1 MTKALLRAFGR
12 DAGKKHF
19 LATWHMGRMS
29 IGKVALKPETARRAE
44 LPAPAATARG
54 KAAATVGTG
63 KPHARDPRGCTEP
76 AMLGGGRMVSDGG
89 SWSTAKGLGLG
100 PSSATGCCWLWGQS
114 DAALVGPT
122 GRRPHRL
129 APSTGLQRGVRH
141 PQPQAG
147 SSAHTHPRLG
157 HAKGL
162 DKPSRKYCIA
172 ALSSIPQR
180 AICHLFFFP

>member
-63 KPHARDPRGCTEP
+63 KPHAQDPRGCTEP
-76 AMLGGGRMVSDGG
+76 AMLGGGGWFQMEGAGAEPR
-89 SWSTAKGLGLG
+89 GLDSV
-100 PSSATGCCWLWGQS
+100 P
-114 DAALVGPT
+114 AL
-122 GRRPHRL
+122 
-129 APSTGLQRGVRH
+129 
-141 PQPQAG
+141 PQAAAG
-147 SSAHTHPRLG
+147 SG
-157 HAKGL
+157 
-162 DKPSRKYCIA
+162 DKVTLPWWHLQGGGRIA
-172 ALSSIPQR
+172 WPQAR
-180 AICHLFFFP
+180 GCSGG